1 MKKLIALFAI
11 STFVLTACGITF
23 DEKQAYIDATIEA
36 TCLIADSGDLFA
48 EGLEDKMKAVYE
60 DHGFDTSDD
69 AALEALVTKYQDDE
83 TVVTAVEAGTTECI
97 AKVLEGL
104 GDSFGDLGDSM
115 DDVTNSATDS
125 ATAAIDAAFE
135 ESKANF
141 EALDAEEV
149 TEDATDD
156 VMVEEVTE

>member
-60 DHGFDTSDD
+60 KHGFDTSDQ

-83 TVVTAVEAGTTECI
+83 TIVVAIEAGTKDCI

-104 GDSFGDLGDSM
+104 GDSFAS
-115 DDVTNSATDS
+115 VTNSATDS

-149 TEDATDD
+149 EESE
-156 VMVEEVTE
+156 VVEEEEVTASVTE